1 MEKIKFMTSLLTFY
15 LKGEIGQQDN
25 FIKLKIPNT
34 ILSFIP
40 LGSHGENLPIN
51 QISMVGTSFHLLIGR
66 FLLGIILA
74 FIGLAFMGDSVL
86 YGFIIL
92 VIGVLTVIN
101 AFQTILV
108 IDLTSGR
115 SIAMSFV
122 VFEKSKAAQA
132 AQDINKLISERID
145 DTNNRRQTDRLISDN
160 DRIVNAINNRK

>member
-1 MEKIKFMTSLLTFY
+1 MFSI
-15 LKGEIGQQDN
+15 
-25 FIKLKIPNT
+25 
-34 ILSFIP
+34 SFIP

-74 FIGLAFMGDSVL
+74 FIGLACMGDSVL

-160 DRIVNAINNRK
+160 DRIVNTINNRK

>member
-34 ILSFIP
+34 IFGLIP

-51 QISMVGTSFHLLIGR
+51 QISMVGSSFHLLIGR
-66 FLLGIILA
+66 FLLRVILA
-74 FIGLAFMGDSVL
+74 FIGLACFESSL
-86 YGFIIL
+86 PFGFIMLI
-92 VIGVLTVIN
+92 IGVLTAIN
-101 AFQTILV
+101 SFQTILL

-115 SIAMSFV
+115 SITLSFV
-122 VFEKSKAAQA
+122 VFEKSKAVQA
-132 AQDINKLISERID
+132 AYDINKLISERID
-145 DTNNRRQTDRLISDN
+145 DTNARQQTDRLISDN

>member
-1 MEKIKFMTSLLTFY
+1 MEKINFMTSLLTFY
-15 LKGEIGQQDN
+15 LKGEISKQDN

-34 ILSFIP
+34 ILGFIP

-51 QISMVGTSFHLLIGR
+51 QISMVGTSFHLLIGQ
-66 FLLGIILA
+66 FLFGIILF
-74 FIGLAFMGDSVL
+74 FIGFSCMKISVFSGLIMLAVGAF
-86 YGFIIL
+86 
-92 VIGVLTVIN
+92 TVIN
-101 AFQTILV
+101 SFQTILV

-122 VFEKSKAAQA
+122 VFEKSKAVQA

-145 DTNNRRQTDRLISDN
+145 DTNNRKQTDRLISDN

>member
-1 MEKIKFMTSLLTFY
+1 MEKINFMTSLLTFY

-34 ILSFIP
+34 ILGFIP
-40 LGSHGENLPIN
+40 LGSKGENLPIN
-51 QISMVGTSFHLLIGR
+51 QISMVGTSFHLLIGQ
-66 FLLGIILA
+66 FLFGIILV
-74 FIGLAFMGDSVL
+74 FIGFACMKNSVFS
-86 YGFIIL
+86 GFIML
-92 VIGVLTVIN
+92 AVGVFTVIN
-101 AFQTILV
+101 SFQTILV

-132 AQDINKLISERID
+132 AHDINKLVSERID
-145 DTNNRRQTDRLISDN
+145 DTNNRKQADRLINDN